1 LKDIGTRTLGVEK
14 EGIKKRIEKLRQELE
29 YHNYRY
35 YVLDNPV
42 VSDTEYDRLLRELI
56 ALEIEF
62 PEFMS
67 VNSPS
72 QRVGAKPLDEF
83 ETVTHTIPM
92 LSLQN
97 AMAEDEVIE
106 FDKRVKKLLGVTDV
120 DYVIEV
126 KIDGLAVE
134 LVYLHGD
141 FVMGSTRGDGF
152 TGEDITQN
160 LRTIKA
166 IPMRLLRDHD
176 IPIPDRLEVRGE
188 VYMGKKEFEDLNKR
202 RELSGEPL
210 FANPRNAGAGSVRQL
225 DPKITAGRR
234 LNIFCYAPG
243 EIVGVSL
250 STHFHFLDYLKKWG
264 FRVNPYTKLCTNLEE
279 ILAHYRHIRDMR
291 DSIPYEIDGTVIK
304 VNRFD
309 YQAALGNVSR
319 SPRWAIAFKFEAH
332 EETTIIEDII
342 VGVGRTGALTPVA
355 ALKSVMV
362 SGVEVKRATLH
373 NEDEIR
379 RKDIL
384 IGDTVIVSRAGDV
397 IPEVVKVIKEKR
409 TGNERPFAMPER
421 CPVCGETVVRPPG
434 EAIRRCIN
442 INCPAQ
448 IMGRIHHFASK
459 RAMDI
464 DGLGQKLVEQLVDKK
479 VIQDVSDLYY
489 LEKKDLAHLERMA
502 EKSAQNIIDAID
514 DSKHPS
520 FKRFIYALGI
530 RNVGEH
536 ISGLLAE
543 RFSSIVDLYSVGEEA
558 LMAIPEIGPEVANS
572 IYTFFRDEKNR
583 KTIERII
590 EAGVAIEYKK
600 GAHKPLTGKTFVFT
614 GMLKRMGREE
624 ARKQVETLGAK
635 TASSVSKK
643 VDYVVLGV
651 EAGSKAAQARSLGLK
666 ILSEEEF
673 FAMLQNP

>member
-1 LKDIGTRTLGVEK
+1 MDKDSARQ
-14 EGIKKRIEKLRQELE
+14 RIDKLRKDLE

-35 YVLDNPV
+35 YVIDDPI
-42 VSDTEYDRLLRELI
+42 VSDTEYDRLLREL
-56 ALEIEF
+56 AELEERY

-67 VNSPS
+67 ANSPS
-72 QRVGAKPLDEF
+72 QRVGAQPLEEF

-97 AMAEDEVIE
+97 AMTADEVVE
-106 FDKRVKKLLGVTDV
+106 FDKRVKKLLSVTDV
-120 DYVIEV
+120 DYVMEV

-134 LVYLHGD
+134 VVYLHGE
-141 FVMGSTRGDGF
+141 FTIGSTRGDGF
-152 TGEDITQN
+152 VGEDITQN

-202 RELSGEPL
+202 RGLAGEPL

-225 DPKITAGRR
+225 DPKITAGRK

-250 STHFHFLDYLKKWG
+250 LTHFHFLEYLRKWG
-264 FRVNPYTKLCTNLEE
+264 FRVNPYTKLCHNLEE
-279 ILAHYRHIRDMR
+279 LLAHYNYIHDMR
-291 DSIPYEIDGTVIK
+291 DNIPYEIDGTVIK

-309 YQAALGNVSR
+309 YQSALGNVSR

-355 ALKSVMV
+355 VLKPVIV

-373 NEDEIR
+373 NEDEIG
-379 RKDIL
+379 RKEIL

-409 TGNERPFAMPER
+409 TGSERPFIMPCT
-421 CPVCGETVVRPPG
+421 CPVCGERVVRPPG
-434 EAIRRCIN
+434 EAIRRCVN

-448 IMGRIHHFASK
+448 IKGSIEHFASK

-464 DGLGQKLVEQLVDKK
+464 DGLGEKLVEQLVDKR

-489 LEKKDLAHLERMA
+489 LTKDDMVRLERMA
-502 EKSAQNIIDAID
+502 DKSAQNLIDAIE

-520 FKRFIYALGI
+520 FQRFVYALGI

-543 RFSSIVDLYSVGEEA
+543 RFYSIEDLYALDEA
-558 LMAIPEIGPEVANS
+558 SLMAIPEIGPEVANS
-572 IYTFFRDEKNR
+572 IVSFFLDEKNR
-583 KTIERII
+583 KTIERILN
-590 EAGVAIEYKK
+590 AGVVIQHKK
-600 GAHKPLTGKTFVFT
+600 GGGKPLAGRTFLFT
-614 GMLKRMGREE
+614 GALKGMGREE
-624 ARKQVETLGAK
+624 ARQRVEALGAK
-635 TASSVSKK
+635 TASSVSRKI
-643 VDYVVLGV
+643 DYVVLGE
-651 EAGSKAAQARSLGLK
+651 EAGSKAEKARSMGLK
-666 ILSEEEF
+666 IISEDEFLS
-673 FAMLQNP
+673 MVQNP

>member
-1 LKDIGTRTLGVEK
+1 MYSIQTNVDK
-14 EGIKKRIEKLRQELE
+14 EAIKQRINQLTQDLD

-35 YVLDNPV
+35 YVLDDPLI
-42 VSDTEYDRLLRELI
+42 SDPEYDRLLRELVE
-56 ALEIEF
+56 LEKNF
-62 PEFMS
+62 PEFMNP
-67 VNSPS
+67 NSPS
-72 QRVGAKPLDEF
+72 QRVGAKPLEEF

-97 AMAEDEVIE
+97 AMTADEVVE
-106 FDKRVKKLLGVTDV
+106 FDKRVKKLLGITDV
-120 DYVIEV
+120 DYVMEV

-134 LVYLHGD
+134 LVYDHGE
-141 FVMGSTRGDGF
+141 FAIGSTRGDGF

-188 VYMGKKEFEDLNKR
+188 VYMGKKEFEDLNRK

-225 DPKITAGRR
+225 DPKITAGRK

-243 EIVGVSL
+243 QIIGVSL
-250 STHFHFLDYLKKWG
+250 STHFHFLEYLKKWG
-264 FRVNPYTKLCTNLEE
+264 FRVNHFTKLCRNLDE
-279 ILAHYRHIRDMR
+279 LMGHYNFIHDMR
-291 DSIPYEIDGTVIK
+291 EKIPYEIDGTVIK

-309 YQAALGNVSR
+309 YQVILGNVSR
-319 SPRWAIAFKFEAH
+319 SPRWAVAFKFEAH
-332 EETTIIEDII
+332 EETTIVEDIL

-355 ALKSVMV
+355 ILKPVIV

-373 NEDEIR
+373 NEDEIA
-379 RKDIL
+379 RKDL
-384 IGDTVIVSRAGDV
+384 QIGDTVIVSRAGDV

-409 TGNERPFAMPER
+409 TGIERPFTMPDT
-421 CPVCGETVVRPPG
+421 CPVCGEQVVRPPG
-434 EAIRRCIN
+434 EAIRRCVN

-448 IMGRIHHFASK
+448 IKGSIEHFASK

-464 DGLGQKLVEQLVDKK
+464 DGLGQKLVEQLVDKH

-489 LEKKDLAHLERMA
+489 LKKDDLSRLERMA
-502 EKSAQNIIDAID
+502 DKSAQNVIDAIES
-514 DSKHPS
+514 SKYPL
-520 FKRFIYALGI
+520 FNRFIYALGI

-543 RFSSIVDLYSVGEEA
+543 RFYSIGDLYTVNEES

-572 IYTFFRDEKNR
+572 IVSFFQDDKNR

-590 EAGVAIEYKK
+590 DAGVGIQYKYKK
-600 GAHKPLTGKTFVFT
+600 SGIERLAGKTFVFT
-614 GMLKRMGREE
+614 GSLGKMGREE
-624 ARKQVETLGAK
+624 ARQRVEALGAK
-635 TASSVSKK
+635 TSSSVSRRI
-643 VDYVVLGV
+643 DYVVLG
-651 EAGSKAAQARSLGLK
+651 EDAGSKADKARALGLK
-666 ILSEEEF
+666 IISEDEF
-673 FAMLQNP
+673 LAMLQNP